1 MDKPKWHLLHKHHFC
16 LETWNNNIDD
26 QMDQL
31 NDAKLSGERFYGYKN
46 DLVIYQN
53 F

>member
-16 LETWNNNIDD
+16 PKTWNNYGD

-31 NDAKLSGERFYGYKN
+31 NDSKMGGEMFYAYKN
-46 DLVIYQN
+46 DLVIYQD